1 MKNETVF
8 VIVGILYIIGLLLNR
23 SMIKDI
29 QRQQETLDGYR
40 KELINYMDACDKRN
54 AAIYQQYLT
63 VAEILGIRKSD
74 NTVE

>member
-1 MKNETVF
+1 MKSEMIF

-40 KELINYMDACDKRN
+40 NELINYMDACDKRN
-54 AAIYQQYLT
+54 AAIYKQYLT
-63 VAEILGIRKSD
+63 IAEILGIRKSD